1 MNMTEKI
8 TDGSLLTAEDVEGYL
23 RRNPD
28 FFLGRPELLA
38 EISIPHRPGEAVSL
52 VEKQVRVLREQ
63 NEQARKRLHE
73 LIEIAK
79 LNEDLAHRM
88 HHLVLTL
95 IDAASPGEIF
105 KTLYENLKRNFRA
118 EQVAVRLFAQPAG
131 TGIAAMAEFV
141 GKQAGEA
148 ALFESLIEKRL
159 PVVGVPALEQQ
170 AFLFGPEGADIASV
184 VLVPLR
190 GGDWGGVMA
199 IGSRDPDRFQQ
210 GMGVELLANMGEVLS
225 FILKPW
231 IAVEPG

>member
-1 MNMTEKI
+1 MNVTEKI
-8 TDGSLLTAEDVEGYL
+8 LDGSSLTAEDVENYL
-23 RRNPD
+23 RKNPD

-38 EISIPHRPGEAVSL
+38 EISLPHRSGEAVSL
-52 VEKQVRVLREQ
+52 VEKQVKVLREQ

-88 HHLVLTL
+88 HHLMLTL
-95 IDAASPGEIF
+95 IDAVDPDEIF

-118 EQVAVRLFAQPAG
+118 EKVAIRLFAQPAG
-131 TGIAAMAEFV
+131 TEIPAMAEFV
-141 GKQAGEA
+141 GREAGA
-148 ALFESLIEKRL
+148 AELFKTLIEKRL
-159 PVVGVPALEQQ
+159 PVIGTPDMEQQ
-170 AFLFGPEGADIASV
+170 KFLFGPDGADIASM

-190 GGDWGGVMA
+190 GSNWGGIMA
-199 IGSRDPDRFQQ
+199 IGSRDPDRFQK

-231 IAVEPG
+231 IAA

>member
-8 TDGSLLTAEDVEGYL
+8 SDGSPLTAEDIENYL
-23 RRNPD
+23 RNNPD
-28 FFLGRPELLA
+28 FFLARPELLA
-38 EISIPHRPGEAVSL
+38 EISIPHRSGQAVSL
-52 VEKQVRVLREQ
+52 VEKQINVLREQ

-95 IDAASPGEIF
+95 IDAAEPEEIF

-118 EQVAVRLFAQPAG
+118 EKVAIRLFAQPAG
-131 TGIAAMAEFV
+131 SEVPTMAEFV
-141 GKQAGEA
+141 GNETGSAR
-148 ALFESLIEKRL
+148 LFETLIEKRL
-159 PVVGVPALEQQ
+159 PTTGAPDSAQK
-170 AFLFGPEGADIASV
+170 AFLFGRDGADIASV

-190 GGDWGGVMA
+190 GSNWGGVLA
-199 IGSRDPDRFQQ
+199 IGSRDPGRFQK

-231 IAVEPG
+231 IANS

>member
-1 MNMTEKI
+1 MNITEKI
-8 TDGSLLTAEDVEGYL
+8 ADGSSLTAEDIENYL
-23 RRNPD
+23 RKNPG

-38 EISIPHRPGEAVSL
+38 EISLPHKPGEAVSL
-52 VEKQVRVLREQ
+52 VEKQVKVLREQ

-95 IDAASPGEIF
+95 IDAADPDELF

-118 EQVAVRLFAQPAG
+118 EKVAVRLFAQPAG
-131 TGIAAMAEFV
+131 AEASAMAEFV
-141 GKQAGEA
+141 GKNAGA
-148 ALFESLIEKRL
+148 AELFNALIEKRL
-159 PVVGVPALEQQ
+159 PTVGTPEPEQQ
-170 AFLFGPEGADIASV
+170 EFLFGSDGLDIASV

-190 GGDWGGVMA
+190 GSNWGGVMA
-199 IGSRDPDRFQQ
+199 IGSRDPNRFQK

-231 IAVEPG
+231 IND

>member
-1 MNMTEKI
+1 MRMKENVSDTSSI
-8 TDGSLLTAEDVEGYL
+8 SAEEVEIYI
-23 RRNPD
+23 RNNPD
-28 FFLGRPELLA
+28 FFLTRAELLA
-38 EISIPHRPGEAVSL
+38 DMVIPHGTGAAVSL
-52 VEKQVRVLREQ
+52 VEKQVKVLREQ

-79 LNEDLAHRM
+79 FNEDLAHRM

-95 IDAASPGEIF
+95 IDAGDPEEIF

-118 EQVAVRLFAQPAG
+118 ERVVIRLFAEQS
-131 TGIAAMAEFV
+131 GIAAPGLAEFV

-148 ALFESLIEKRL
+148 GLFEALIEKRL
-159 PVVGVPALEQQ
+159 PTVGVPGLEQQ
-170 AFLFGPEGADIASV
+170 AFLFGPEGADITSV

-190 GGDWGGVMA
+190 GGDWGGVLA
-199 IGSRDPDRFQQ
+199 IGSRDPDRFQK

-231 IAVEPG
+231 IAT